1 MYNDLTELDPDQPAG
16 HDPQLTEPQLTE
28 PPSGEAAASLLR
40 QVRRQCVQ
48 KYLEHSLA
56 QRNALRAGFGAINAD
71 LMAVVQPIAELLQRA
86 LSNPSFTIDGTQ
98 KMMPVLDTYHRL
110 TRMIERFGQ
119 LDVRIAAEGR
129 NRKQSRRAVKR
140 PR

>member
-1 MYNDLTELDPDQPAG
+1 M
-16 HDPQLTEPQLTE
+16 
-28 PPSGEAAASLLR
+28 
-40 QVRRQCVQ
+40 
-48 KYLEHSLA
+48 
-56 QRNALRAGFGAINAD
+56 RAGFGAINAD

-86 LSNPSFTIDGTQ
+86 LSNPSLTIDGTQ